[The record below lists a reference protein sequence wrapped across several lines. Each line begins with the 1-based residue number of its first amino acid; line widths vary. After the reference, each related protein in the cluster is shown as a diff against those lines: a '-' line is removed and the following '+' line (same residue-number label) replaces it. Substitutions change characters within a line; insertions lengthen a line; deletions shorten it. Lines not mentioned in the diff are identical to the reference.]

1 MDMSTGLEERR
12 VGIRFHLQ
20 ISASFIMDA
29 RAAGDDDCLRTS
41 VLVSFVTADLN
52 LKGSS

>member
-1 MDMSTGLEERR
+1 MRTELEERR

-20 ISASFIMDA
+20 ISASFIIDA
-29 RAAGDDDCLRTS
+29 KAAGDDDCFRTS
-41 VLVSFVTADLN
+41 VLISFVTADLN